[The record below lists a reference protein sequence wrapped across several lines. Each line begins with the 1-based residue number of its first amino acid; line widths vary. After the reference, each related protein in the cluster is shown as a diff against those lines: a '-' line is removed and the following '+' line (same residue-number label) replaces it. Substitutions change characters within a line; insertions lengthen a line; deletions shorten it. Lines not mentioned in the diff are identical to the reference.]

1 MNDIVSFNIGTIP
14 IGESVM
20 NKFILTGRVA
30 KIGFKSTDKVD
41 VLSIQIITSESY
53 KTEGEWKEITDS
65 FFCVMFGKRAKA
77 LYESTFIKKGYLV
90 EVQGKMRSKSYEK
103 DGHTIYGHDFV
114 LEDIQLLARTLDE
127 MIESRQKYKSSGHSQ
142 NVPDTDYKTEA
153 KKPVRPGKPVVKTE
167 DGEDEPF

>member
-1 MNDIVSFNIGTIP
+1 
-14 IGESVM
+14 M

-30 KIGFKSTDKVD
+30 KAVGFKSTSSVD

-53 KTEGEWKEITDS
+53 KDSEGNWKEITDS

-77 LYESTFIKKGYLV
+77 LHEANFIKKGYLV

-127 MIESRQKYKSSGHSQ
+127 MLESREKYKSSGHSE
-142 NVPDTDYKTEA
+142 NIPDTDYKTET
-153 KKPVRPGKPVVKTE
+153 KKPVRPGKPSKPSE
-167 DGEDEPF
+167 PEDEPF

>member
-1 MNDIVSFNIGTIP
+1 
-14 IGESVM
+14 M

-30 KIGFKSTDKVD
+30 KAVGFKSTDKVD

-53 KTEGEWKEITDS
+53 KDSEGSWKEITDS

-77 LYESTFIKKGYLV
+77 LYEANFIKKGYLV

-114 LEDIQLLARTLDE
+114 LEDVQLLARTLEE
-127 MIESRQKYKSSGHSQ
+127 MIASREKYKSSGHSE
-142 NVPDTDYKTEA
+142 NIPDTDYKTET
-153 KKPVRPGKPVVKTE
+153 KKPVRPGKPSEPVN
-167 DGEDEPF
+167 GEDEPF